1 MNTVDSCRDGTLFLN
16 MASNDKYKNFT
27 YQERI
32 AEVARLYAENSRKN
46 LSDVKWEAD
55 AGQRKKVT
63 ERRSETSSRPDDKYA
78 KNDAAKA
85 ERDDRRAKQS
95 R

>member
-1 MNTVDSCRDGTLFLN
+1 

-46 LSDVKWEAD
+46 MSDVKWEAD
-55 AGQRKKVT
+55 DVGQRKKVT
-63 ERRSETSSRPDDKYA
+63 ERRSETSSRSDDKYA